1 VFKPLTTMISKFR
14 TSALSTGKSDNSW
27 QSSTIGGGH
36 SRGGHSRGHQQQGG
50 RRPQQQDPDKPW
62 AIEMRESFEVT
73 HSVNPTSTDKLHRK
87 IDDDENRAQ
96 RNNSMRNNS
105 MRRSDGLNQI
115 SDDEVST
122 THETL
127 TKYPY

>member
-1 VFKPLTTMISKFR
+1 MCKPVVTIMSKLRTTGVSDK
-14 TSALSTGKSDNSW
+14 SANSW
-27 QSSTIGGGH
+27 QSSTIGGGR
-36 SRGGHSRGHQQQGG
+36 SGG
-50 RRPQQQDPDKPW
+50 RPPQGSKRSQQDPDKPW

-73 HSVNPTSTDKLHRK
+73 HSVNPTSTDELHGK
-87 IDDDENRAQ
+87 FDDDEHRAQ

-105 MRRSDGLNQI
+105 MRRSDGVNQI
-115 SDDEVST
+115 SDDDVPT

>member
-1 VFKPLTTMISKFR
+1 MFKPLTTMISKFR

-27 QSSTIGGGH
+27 QSSTIGGGR
-36 SRGGHSRGHQQQGG
+36 SKGPQQQGD

-73 HSVNPTSTDKLHRK
+73 HSVNPTSTDELHRRF
-87 IDDDENRAQ
+87 DDDEHHAQ

-105 MRRSDGLNQI
+105 MRKSDGMNQI

-122 THETL
+122 NHETL